1 MKSLAPLMA
10 LLPRTRRPVTD
21 AIEPT
26 DPVWQVLDRAP
37 VAILCLDAHLCVIR
51 ANRAALAAPGPEHSP
66 LGASLGDLAP
76 ELLDHPVI
84 AALQGDGPLDEHFAQ
99 PGPLSLYTDQDG
111 HRLALWYRTP
121 MAAQPLP
128 AANDCRAE
136 VARVSESVNRLKK
149 EFIANINHE
158 VRTPMNAIIGYTEML
173 SEAGLGPREQHFLDI
188 IHKNSLTL
196 VGIFNDIMELSLIE
210 SGRLQIQA
218 GPVRLQAIVD
228 EIDEMCRP
236 QAAEKRLQFRTS
248 IGAEL
253 PRVFVLDGQRVR
265 QSLQSL
271 VVNAIR
277 YTTQG
282 YVQVSVD
289 GGPAAGTPGRFDL
302 RFRVEDSG
310 IGIPAAER
318 DKLFELF
325 QPDAEHTVQKYN
337 GADLGLT
344 LCSRLVTM
352 MGGLIELTS
361 REGEGTRF
369 TVTFPAVAAAD
380 PLTGPA
386 KPAAAPRP
394 LDRPARILVVD
405 DMAIIKN
412 VFLDFFRHS
421 PVEVCT
427 ADSGEAALYL
437 AAERR
442 PDLVFMD
449 LNLPGLDGRQ
459 VTRRLRRDPALA
471 AVPVVVMTGDL
482 LGEDEYRPTFDGLL
496 QKPFRLETLQRTVDR
511 FLGTDPPRTPAIA
524 ASQAAEAD
532 SDPSPRLRPA
542 WTGQLETLRQEA
554 SRSGSLSSAAAL
566 GQAMQER
573 GAAVNEPDLVRL
585 GAELVQHA
593 RTPDIAGVERL
604 LAQLERIPA

>member
-1 MKSLAPLMA
+1 MA

-37 VAILCLDAHLCVIR
+37 VAILCLDAHLRVIR

-248 IGAEL
+248 IDADL

-271 VVNAIR
+271 VGNAIR
-277 YTTQG
+277 YTTRG

-289 GGPAAGTPGRFDL
+289 GTPAAGAPGRFGLRLLLLGDL
-302 RFRVEDSG
+302 SHEKAPLPFR
-310 IGIPAAER
+310 
-318 DKLFELF
+318 
-325 QPDAEHTVQKYN
+325 
-337 GADLGLT
+337 
-344 LCSRLVTM
+344 
-352 MGGLIELTS
+352 
-361 REGEGTRF
+361 
-369 TVTFPAVAAAD
+369 
-380 PLTGPA
+380 GPPSISS
-386 KPAAAPRP
+386 KG
-394 LDRPARILVVD
+394 
-405 DMAIIKN
+405 
-412 VFLDFFRHS
+412 
-421 PVEVCT
+421 T
-427 ADSGEAALYL
+427 ADA
-437 AAERR
+437 
-442 PDLVFMD
+442 
-449 LNLPGLDGRQ
+449 
-459 VTRRLRRDPALA
+459 
-471 AVPVVVMTGDL
+471 
-482 LGEDEYRPTFDGLL
+482 
-496 QKPFRLETLQRTVDR
+496 
-511 FLGTDPPRTPAIA
+511 
-524 ASQAAEAD
+524 
-532 SDPSPRLRPA
+532 
-542 WTGQLETLRQEA
+542 
-554 SRSGSLSSAAAL
+554 RSGD
-566 GQAMQER
+566 G
-573 GAAVNEPDLVRL
+573 
-585 GAELVQHA
+585 
-593 RTPDIAGVERL
+593 
-604 LAQLERIPA
+604 

>member
-1 MKSLAPLMA
+1 MKTLAPLVA
-10 LLPRTRRPVTD
+10 LVPHVGRSAVEAD
-21 AIEPT
+21 SFA
-26 DPVWQVLDRAP
+26 PVWQVLDRAP
-37 VAILCLDAHLCVIR
+37 VAILCLDPDLRITR
-51 ANRAALAAPGPEHSP
+51 ANRAALAAAGPEHNP
-66 LGASLGDLAP
+66 LGASLADLAP
-76 ELLDHPVI
+76 ELLAHPVI
-84 AALQGDGPLDEHFAQ
+84 AALQGEAPVDLSNDL
-99 PGPLSLYTDQDG
+99 PGPLSLFVDEHG
-111 HRLALWYRTP
+111 RRLALWYGSPVLPQPRT
-121 MAAQPLP
+121 
-128 AANDCRAE
+128 ANGDCCAE

-196 VGIFNDIMELSLIE
+196 VGIFNDIMELSMIE

-218 GPVRLQAIVD
+218 SPVRLQSIVD
-228 EIDEMCRP
+228 EIEEVCRP
-236 QAAEKRLQFRTS
+236 QAAEKRLQFRTR
-248 IGAEL
+248 IGGEL

-289 GGPAAGTPGRFDL
+289 GVPAVGAPGRFTL
-302 RFRVEDSG
+302 HFRVEDSG

-318 DKLFELF
+318 DKLFEIF
-325 QPDAEHTVQKYN
+325 QRDAEHTVQKYN

-369 TVTFPAVAAAD
+369 TVTFPAVEAAE
-380 PLTGPA
+380 PPPGPA
-386 KPAAAPRP
+386 ASAAAPRP

-405 DMAIIKN
+405 DMDIIKN

-427 ADSGEAALYL
+427 ADSGEAALSL
-437 AAERR
+437 AAATR

-459 VTRRLRRDPALA
+459 VTRRLRLDPALA
-471 AVPVVVMTGDL
+471 TVPVVVMTGDL
-482 LGEDEYRPTFDGLL
+482 LSEDEYRPTFDGLL

-511 FLGTDPPRTPAIA
+511 FLRTDA
-524 ASQAAEAD
+524 ARAQSACED
-532 SDPSPRLRPA
+532 HGMDPDNDALPRLRTA
-542 WTGQLETLRQEA
+542 WTGQLEILRQEA
-554 SRSGSLSSAAAL
+554 GRSGSLSSAATL

-573 GAAVNEPDLVRL
+573 GTAVSEPTLIRL

-593 RTPDIAGVERL
+593 DTPDIAGVERL
-604 LAQLERIPA
+604 LAQLERIPV